1 MHLENIPLQWV
12 ILKGF
17 EREPSPPP
25 HLAHSL
31 LSWLIRWKTFG
42 SSIYIVQGS
51 LLTTGTTVTMYLLML
66 LGRTLRNLNSRA
78 QEPFF

>member
-17 EREPSPPP
+17 ERDPFP

-31 LSWLIRWKTFG
+31 VSWVIRWKPFG
-42 SSIYIVQGS
+42 SSIYIVHGS
-51 LLTTGTTVTMYLLML
+51 LLTTGAAVTMYSLML
-66 LGRTLRNLNSRA
+66 LGRTLRRLNSRA
-78 QEPFF
+78 QEPLC

>member
-17 EREPSPPP
+17 ERDPFP
-25 HLAHSL
+25 HLAHFL
-31 LSWLIRWKTFG
+31 VSWVIRWKPFG

-51 LLTTGTTVTMYLLML
+51 LLTTGAAVTMYSLML
-66 LGRTLRNLNSRA
+66 LGRTLRSLNSRA
-78 QEPFF
+78 QEPLF